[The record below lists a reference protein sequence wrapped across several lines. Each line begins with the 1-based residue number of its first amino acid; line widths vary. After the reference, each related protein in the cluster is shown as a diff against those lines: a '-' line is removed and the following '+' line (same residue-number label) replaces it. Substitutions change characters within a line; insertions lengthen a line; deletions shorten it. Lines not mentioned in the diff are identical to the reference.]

1 MSFEAVGYK
10 LFPQAHAWGRTAGRV
25 FGEVMEP
32 LGALLEE
39 ARSQGGGT

>member
-1 MSFEAVGYK
+1 MNCSHRLMPGDAQLVGC
-10 LFPQAHAWGRTAGRV
+10 L
-25 FGEVMEP
+25 GEVMEP